1 MNATNQNGQT
11 FTKFTGWAEF
21 IKATTNYN
29 IYVQVAWIG
38 WYAPVTKHG
47 MKKVYDNMKN
57 MGFGQKFQGTIV
69 YVTTHS
75 VQVTFNDIN

>member
-1 MNATNQNGQT
+1 
-11 FTKFTGWAEF
+11 
-21 IKATTNYN
+21 
-29 IYVQVAWIG
+29 
-38 WYAPVTKHG
+38 
-47 MKKVYDNMKN
+47 MKN